1 MKNQETPPARE
12 KTINR
17 LQARITQVLELETH
31 NLKIYYNHAPRSSS
45 VLQQKKTVETNKM
58 IKISG
63 KKKNMKNNQMAPAGG
78 LGYLGVSFCTPE
90 GGGFNPPSE
99 HVQEATDQCFSPSL
113 SPPSPLH
120 SYLHS

>member
-31 NLKIYYNHAPRSSS
+31 NLKSYYNHAPRSSS
-45 VLQQKKTVETNKM
+45 VLQQKNTVETNKM

-63 KKKNMKNNQMAPAGG
+63 KKKKH
-78 LGYLGVSFCTPE
+78 E
-90 GGGFNPPSE
+90 E
-99 HVQEATDQCFSPSL
+99 
-113 SPPSPLH
+113 
-120 SYLHS
+120 

>member
-1 MKNQETPPARE
+1 MLQEVLLFF
-12 KTINR
+12 NR
-17 LQARITQVLELETH
+17 RTL
-31 NLKIYYNHAPRSSS
+31 LKP
-45 VLQQKKTVETNKM
+45 
-58 IKISG
+58 IKWLKSQE